1 MHFTR
6 SAAGTFFQTS
16 KYAWAASMACLAIS
30 ALAFWKTP
38 ITSEGR
44 EGFVELRLSAV
55 VTFLPPSQMGYSRPN
70 SDFTFA
76 RASSMRLRFSGLEKS
91 MNGSLVN
98 SDMCSFCSAVAMGNC
113 LLDQQTTILLRLP
126 RESQAGGKIS
136 SG

>member
-1 MHFTR
+1 
-6 SAAGTFFQTS
+6 
-16 KYAWAASMACLAIS
+16 MACLAIS

-126 RESQAGGKIS
+126 RTHKQEAVCDLR
-136 SG
+136 